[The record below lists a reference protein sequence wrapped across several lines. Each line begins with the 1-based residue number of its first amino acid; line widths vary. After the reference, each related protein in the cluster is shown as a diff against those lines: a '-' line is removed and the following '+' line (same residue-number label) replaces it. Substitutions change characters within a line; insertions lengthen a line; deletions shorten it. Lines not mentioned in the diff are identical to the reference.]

1 MITKISITVNDK
13 YKVLMDLLFI
23 GLGEVS
29 IYDHVIASGRTN
41 LNDKTVYEIVFDN
54 SYRENW
60 LDIIAEEL
68 YTNNSSDINKATDND
83 KIFKMK
89 CKIEL
94 YYAGYTYIYDYN
106 IMYSQDSDG
115 VVYSEIIKM

>member
-1 MITKISITVNDK
+1 MIAKISITVSDK
-13 YKVLMDLLFI
+13 YKILMDLLFL
-23 GLGEVS
+23 GLGELSV
-29 IYDHVIASGRTN
+29 YNHVIASGRTDVN
-41 LNDKTVYEIVFDN
+41 GKTVYEIVFDN

-94 YYAGYTYIYDYN
+94 YYADHTYTYDYD

>member
-23 GLGEVS
+23 SLGELS
-29 IYDHVIASGRTN
+29 IYNHVIASGRTD
-41 LNDKTVYEIVFDN
+41 LNSKTVYEIIFDN

-83 KIFKMK
+83 KILKIK
-89 CKIEL
+89 CNIVL
-94 YYAGYTYIYDYN
+94 YYAEYTYTYDYD

-115 VVYSEIIKM
+115 VVYSEIVKM

>member
-13 YKVLMDLLFI
+13 YKTLMDLLFI
-23 GLGEVS
+23 GLGELS
-29 IYDHVIASGRTN
+29 IYDHVIASGRAE
-41 LNDKTVYEIVFDN
+41 LNGKTVYEIVFDN

-68 YTNNSSDINKATDND
+68 YTNNSSDINKATDHD
-83 KIFKMK
+83 HIFKMK
-89 CKIEL
+89 CKMEL
-94 YYAGYTYIYDYN
+94 YYAEHTHTYDYN

-115 VVYSEIIKM
+115 VVYNEIIKM

>member
-13 YKVLMDLLFI
+13 YKILMDLLFI
-23 GLGEVS
+23 GLGELSV
-29 IYDHVIASGRTN
+29 YNHVIASGRTD
-41 LNDKTVYEIVFDN
+41 LNGKTVYEIIFDN
-54 SYRENW
+54 SYREKW

-89 CKIEL
+89 CKVEL
-94 YYAGYTYIYDYN
+94 YYAEHIYTYDYN

-115 VVYSEIIKM
+115 VVYNEIIKM